1 MSSRSSDDLA
11 LKEKSAMTE
20 LEFLQRQMTPMVCIL
35 LAHKIEPRQHWIKP
49 TREKETKLL
58 KNMPQP
64 SSNWIQSH
72 NFEKMPLA
80 SLPKRKH
87 KFEMGLAL
95 YLLKS

>member
-49 TREKETKLL
+49 RGEKEAILL
-58 KNMPQP
+58 EKYATTL
-64 SSNWIQSH
+64 
-72 NFEKMPLA
+72 FEL
-80 SLPKRKH
+80 
-87 KFEMGLAL
+87 
-95 YLLKS
+95 